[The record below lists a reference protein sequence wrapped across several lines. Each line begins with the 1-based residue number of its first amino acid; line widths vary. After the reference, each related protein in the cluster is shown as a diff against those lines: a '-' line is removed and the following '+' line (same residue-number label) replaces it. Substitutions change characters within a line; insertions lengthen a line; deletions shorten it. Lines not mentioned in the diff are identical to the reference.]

1 MSQRPLEASVIVIG
15 DEILGGFVQDTNS
28 GWLARRL
35 EHHGVEL
42 SRIVTIPDDLTAIDE
57 ALQTELSRSRP
68 RIVFTSGG
76 IGSTPDDLTYQG
88 VAASL
93 DRDLVVDPV
102 LAHRI
107 DGAVTWTQE
116 HGLEV
121 DDRFVDHMM
130 QMARVPA
137 GSERLRDTGSFA
149 PGIRVDVDGGVD
161 DPVGATVVVLPG
173 VPSQFHRIVTEAVE
187 PDLLAGRGVETTS
200 VEITHG
206 YPESVLNHCFDE
218 LAERWPDVRIG
229 SYPGAPM
236 VVRLRGP
243 RDDVE
248 RAHRHVEDYLADLD
262 EGPGAGVREAWAQRF
277 SPAERPEDPS

>member
-1 MSQRPLEASVIVIG
+1 MTERPLEASVIVIG

-35 EHHGVEL
+35 QHHGVEL
-42 SRIVTIPDDLTAIDE
+42 SRIVTVPDDLAAIDE

-88 VAASL
+88 VAESL
-93 DRDLVVDPV
+93 GRELVVDPV

-107 DGAVTWTQE
+107 DGAVSWTQE

-130 QMARVPA
+130 QMARIPRGA
-137 GSERLRDTGSFA
+137 ARLRDTGSFA
-149 PGIRVDVDGGVD
+149 PGIRVDVDGGLD
-161 DPVGATVVVLPG
+161 DPEGATVVVLPG
-173 VPSQFHRIVTEAVE
+173 VPSQFQGIVAEAVE
-187 PDLLAGRGVETTS
+187 PELLAGRGVETTAT
-200 VEITHG
+200 EITHG
-206 YPESVLNHCFDE
+206 YPESVMNRCFDE
-218 LAERWPDVRIG
+218 LAERWPDVKIG

-236 VVRLRGP
+236 LVRLRGRP
-243 RDDVE
+243 GEVE
-248 RAHRHVEDYLADLD
+248 DARRHVEEFLVDLD
-262 EGPGAGVREAWAQRF
+262 AGPGVGVREAWARRF
-277 SPAERPEDPS
+277 SPVEEDR

>member
-1 MSQRPLEASVIVIG
+1 MSQRPLEASIIVIG

-42 SRIVTIPDDLTAIDE
+42 SRIVTIPDELAAIDE
-57 ALQTELSRSRP
+57 ALGSELGRSRP

-76 IGSTPDDLTYQG
+76 IGSTPDDLTYEG

-93 DRDLVVDPV
+93 GRDLVVDPV

-107 DGAVTWTQE
+107 DGAVSWTEE

-130 QMARVPA
+130 RMARIPRGA
-137 GSERLRDTGSFA
+137 ERLRDSGSFA
-149 PGIRVDVDGGVD
+149 PGIRVDVDGGID
-161 DPVGATVVVLPG
+161 DPAGATVVVLPG
-173 VPSQFHRIVTEAVE
+173 VPSQFHRIVTDAVE
-187 PDLLAGRGVETTS
+187 PDLLAGRGVEVTTA
-200 VEITHG
+200 EITHG
-206 YPESVLNHCFDE
+206 YPESVLNRCFDE
-218 LAERWPDVRIG
+218 IAERWPGVRIG

-236 VVRLRGP
+236 LVRLRGHP
-243 RDDVE
+243 DDVRE
-248 RAHRHVEDYLADLD
+248 ARRHVEEYIAELD
-262 EGPGAGVREAWAQRF
+262 AGPGAGVREAWSRRF
-277 SPAERPEDPS
+277 SPTDRPEEPS

>member
-35 EHHGVEL
+35 QHHGVEL
-42 SRIVTIPDDLTAIDE
+42 SRIVTIPDDLGAIDE
-57 ALQTELSRSRP
+57 ALQAELGRARP
-68 RIVFTSGG
+68 RIVLTSGG

-93 DRDLVVDPV
+93 GRDLVVDPV

-107 DGAVTWTQE
+107 DGAVSWTEE
-116 HGLEV
+116 HGLEA
-121 DDRFVDHMM
+121 DERFVDHMM
-130 QMARVPA
+130 QMARIPRGA
-137 GSERLRDTGSFA
+137 ERLRDSGSFA

-161 DPVGATVVVLPG
+161 APDGATIVVLPG

-187 PDLLAGRGVETTS
+187 PDLLAGRGIEETM

-206 YPESVLNHCFDE
+206 YPESVMNHCFDQI
-218 LAERWPDVRIG
+218 AERWPEVKIG

-236 VVRLRGP
+236 LVRLRGHP
-243 RDDVE
+243 DE
-248 RAHRHVEDYLADLD
+248 VEDARRLVEEYLADL
-262 EGPGAGVREAWAQRF
+262 EAGPGVGVREAWAQRF
-277 SPAERPEDPS
+277 SGGAS

>member
-1 MSQRPLEASVIVIG
+1 MTDRPLEASVIVIG

-42 SRIVTIPDDLTAIDE
+42 SRIVTVPDDLGAIDE
-57 ALQTELSRSRP
+57 ALQTELARSRP

-76 IGSTPDDLTYQG
+76 IGSTPDDLTYEA

-93 DRDLVVDPV
+93 GRELAVDPV

-130 QMARVPA
+130 QMARIPSGA
-137 GSERLRDTGSFA
+137 RRLRDTGSFA
-149 PGIRVDVDGGVD
+149 PGIQVDVDGGVD
-161 DPVGATVVVLPG
+161 DRDGATIVVLPG
-173 VPSQFHRIVTEAVE
+173 VPSQLHRIVTEAVE

-200 VEITHG
+200 TEVTHG
-206 YPESVLNHCFDE
+206 YPESVMNRCFDE
-218 LAERWPDVRIG
+218 LVERWPDVKIG

-236 VVRLRGP
+236 LIRLRGRP
-243 RDDVE
+243 GEVDDA
-248 RAHRHVEDYLADLD
+248 RRHVEAYLADLD
-262 EGPGAGVREAWAQRF
+262 AGPGVGVREAWARRF
-277 SPAERPEDPS
+277 SPAEEDR